1 MHCIIQGV
9 KIIDPTSPYHLIEKA
24 IRIHDG
30 LIVEI
35 ADKITHADAE
45 VFNFPNACVSVGWM
59 DTLASFG
66 DPGHEYKETIAT
78 GTAAAAAGG
87 FTSVCLMSNTEPALH
102 SKAEIEYIINK
113 AAANLVNVFPYG
125 AITRNRE
132 GKDLTEIY
140 DMHNAGAIAFSDADT
155 GIRDAGI
162 LLRSLQYVKPFNGVI
177 IDIPNDHKIVGNAN
191 VNEGTMSVQLGMYG
205 IPDVIEELMV
215 IRDIK
220 LAEYTQSNIHL
231 GAISSARCLPHIREA
246 KKMGIHITAGIAAY
260 QIYFDESVLHDY
272 DTRFKVNPPLRT
284 KADNIALIDALKD
297 GTIDVICSYH
307 LPHEN
312 DAKEIEFEYA
322 AFGMESLEA
331 TFGAAG
337 HALQNELSTEQLV
350 QLFAINPRKILNL
363 KVPSIQVNEKAELT
377 IFDADKVWQFEKDNI
392 QSRSKNTAFIGK
404 QMKGKVL
411 AVFNNNQI
419 NII

>member
-24 IRIHDG
+24 IRIHNG
-30 LIVEI
+30 IIVEI
-35 ADKITHADAE
+35 ADNIINENAE

-78 GTAAAAAGG
+78 GTEAAAAGG
-87 FTSVCLMSNTEPALH
+87 FTSVCLMANTEPALH

-113 AAANLVNVFPYG
+113 SASNLVSVFPYG
-125 AITRNRE
+125 AITRKRE

-140 DMHNAGAIAFSDADT
+140 DMHNAGAVAFSDAET
-155 GIRDAGI
+155 GIHDAGI

-191 VNEGTMSVQLGMYG
+191 INEGTMSVQLGMYG
-205 IPDVIEELMV
+205 IPDVLEELMV

-220 LAEYTQSNIHL
+220 LAEYADSNIHL
-231 GAISSARCLPHIREA
+231 GVISSARCLPHIREA
-246 KKMGIHITAGIAAY
+246 KQRGIHVTVGIAAY
-260 QIYFDESVLHDY
+260 QLYFDESVLHDY
-272 DTRFKVNPPLRT
+272 DTRFKVNPPLRKKEDIT
-284 KADNIALIDALKD
+284 ALIAALKD

-312 DAKEIEFEYA
+312 DAKDVEFEYA

-331 TFGAAG
+331 SFGAAG
-337 HALQNELSTEQLV
+337 YALQNELTTEQIV
-350 QLFAINPRKILNL
+350 QLLAINPRKILNM
-363 KVPSIQVNEKAELT
+363 PIPGIAENAKAELT

-392 QSRSKNTAFIGK
+392 RSKSANTAFIGMP
-404 QMKGKVL
+404 MKGKPL
-411 AVFNNNQI
+411 AVINNNQI
-419 NII
+419 KLI